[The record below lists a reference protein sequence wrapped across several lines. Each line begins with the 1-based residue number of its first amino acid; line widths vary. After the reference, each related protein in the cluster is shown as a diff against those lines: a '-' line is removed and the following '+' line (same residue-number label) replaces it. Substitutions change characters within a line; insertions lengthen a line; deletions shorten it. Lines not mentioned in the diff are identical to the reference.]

1 MELGI
6 LGDPGA
12 PAIST
17 QGRRK
22 EQDIATTQPLEMVGP
37 TVLVLQVM
45 KLPVQLL
52 EFGVHGGPGAHAV
65 SLQEGRE
72 E

>member
-22 EQDIATTQPLEMVGP
+22 EQDIATTQPLKMVGP
-37 TVLVLQVM
+37 IVLVLQFM
-45 KLPVQLL
+45 KLPVQVRNHYL
-52 EFGVHGGPGAHAV
+52 V
-65 SLQEGRE
+65 SFLFIGNI
-72 E
+72 

>member
-22 EQDIATTQPLEMVGP
+22 EPDNATTQPLEMVGQ
-37 TVLVLQVM
+37 TVLVLQFM
-45 KLPVQLL
+45 KLPVQVRNHYPSQRH
-52 EFGVHGGPGAHAV
+52 E
-65 SLQEGRE
+65 
-72 E
+72 